1 VGPELPEK
9 FEGADGPHRLVND
22 AWSHYLSPA
31 SDTLTRLTIAS
42 DHLLW
47 LEQGRPELSKEA
59 LMESEVPEDEAQ
71 S

>member
-1 VGPELPEK
+1 M
-9 FEGADGPHRLVND
+9 ND